1 MMNRQMSSRE
11 RMLNAMQYKPT
22 DHTPCSFMMFHGL
35 RDRFSGDQIRFAEEQ
50 VALGLDAVVELPEF
64 PMSIHPE
71 VTWHNWVEWAPGN
84 PYPIIHKEY
93 DTPAGK
99 LLTTVQTTDDWPHG
113 EQIELYS
120 DFNVPRSKR
129 FHVNG
134 RPDLKTFRYLLMP
147 PTRSQVEE
155 YREQCKPLKTYA
167 DKHGLM
173 TRGVRGVLIDAA
185 IRFAGAEA
193 LIYAAIDDPGFLEEL
208 LEIIWNW
215 NMSRM
220 EIVLDE
226 KPDMFLRRAW
236 YENGSFWSKA
246 MFQQFMKG
254 YLIKEAQWTH
264 EAGSLFGYINTCSYM
279 HLLDDF
285 REIGIDVLIGVDPVE
300 DKRLDMPLLKQKAQE
315 NFSLWGGCSGF
326 VTVEEGTEQE
336 VRAEVDRAMECL
348 APGGGFILSPVDN
361 VRSQSGKAMDNAK
374 ALIDQWRCLSMMNQ
388 Y

>member
-1 MMNRQMSSRE
+1 MSISKMSSRE
-11 RMLNAMQYKPT
+11 RMISAMKNQPT
-22 DHTPCSFMMFHGL
+22 DYVPCSFMMFHGL
-35 RDRFSGDQIRFAEEQ
+35 RDLYPGDQIRFIEEQ
-50 VALGLDAVVELPEF
+50 VALGIDAVVELPEF
-64 PMSIHPE
+64 GMSIHPE
-71 VTWHNWVEWAPGN
+71 VTWRNWVESAPGN
-84 PYPIIHKEY
+84 PFPIIHKEY

-134 RPDLKTFRYLLMP
+134 RPDLKTFRYLLM
-147 PTRSQVEE
+147 
-155 YREQCKPLKTYA
+155 
-167 DKHGLM
+167 

-193 LIYAAIDDPGFLEEL
+193 LIYAAIDDPGYLEEFLE
-208 LEIIWNW
+208 IVWNW
-215 NMSRM
+215 NMARM

-254 YLIKEAQWTH
+254 FLVKEVQWAHQT
-264 EAGSLFGYINTCSYM
+264 GSLFGYINTCSYM

-285 REIGIDVLIGVDPVE
+285 REIGFDVLIGIDPVE
-300 DKRLDMPLLKQKAQE
+300 DKRLDIALLKQEAHGKFA
-315 NFSLWGGCSGF
+315 LWGGCSGF
-326 VTVEEGTEQE
+326 VTVEEGTEAD
-336 VRAEVDRAMECL
+336 VRAEVDRAMEVL

-361 VRSQSGKAMDNAK
+361 MRSMSEKATENAK
-374 ALIDQWRCLSMMNQ
+374 ALIMQWKMRR
-388 Y
+388 

>member
-1 MMNRQMSSRE
+1 MQVNEMSSRE

-35 RDRFSGDQIRFAEEQ
+35 RDRYPGDQIRFVEEQ

-64 PMSIHPE
+64 AMSIHPE
-71 VTWHNWVEWAPGN
+71 VTWRNWAERLPGN
-84 PYPIIHKEY
+84 QYPLVHKEY

-99 LLTTVQTTDDWPHG
+99 LVTTVQTTDDWPHG

-134 RPDLKTFRYLLMP
+134 RPDLKAFRYLLMP
-147 PTRSQVEE
+147 PTRAQVAE
-155 YREQCKPLKTYA
+155 YREQCRPLKDYA
-167 DKHGLM
+167 AKHGLM
-173 TRGVRGVLIDAA
+173 IRGVRGVLIDAA

-193 LIYAAIDDPGFLEEL
+193 LIYAAIDDPGYLEEFLE
-208 LEIIWNW
+208 IVWNW
-215 NMSRM
+215 NMARM

-246 MFQQFMKG
+246 MFRQFMKG
-254 YLIKEAQWTH
+254 YLIKEAQWAH
-264 EAGSLFGYINTCSYM
+264 GAGSLFGYINTCSYM

-285 REIGIDVLIGVDPVE
+285 TDIGFDVLIGVDPVE
-300 DKRLDMPLLKQKAQE
+300 DKRLDMAALKQAAQGK
-315 NFSLWGGCSGF
+315 FALWGGCSGF
-326 VTVEEGTEQE
+326 VTVEEGSETE
-336 VRAEVDRAMECL
+336 VRDEVDRAMALL

-361 VRSQSGKAMDNAK
+361 VRSMSEKAMENSK
-374 ALIDQWRCLSMMNQ
+374 ALIDQWKKLRV
-388 Y
+388 